1 MVLACVLFVIGLLM
15 LYYGA
20 EWLVKGASSLARSL
34 GLTPLV
40 IGLTVVAFGT
50 SAPELVVSIISS
62 FQEKSMI
69 AVGNVV
75 GSNIC
80 NIALVLGLASLFM
93 PIKSNESVV
102 KRDIPIMLGISL
114 YLMLISLNSTIGRLE
129 GATLLCGIIIYVC
142 LNYYYAVK
150 GTKQAS
156 SREKFSKELAAEDV
170 EHIPSRA
177 RQIALIVAG
186 ILFVVAGAQV
196 LIDSAV
202 KIMHTF
208 GISEK
213 FIGLTVVALGT
224 SLPELLGGKKAYSPA
239 FYSTGIFI
247 VSILIGM
254 GAGLITGCIG
264 AGGGFIIAPA
274 LMSAGIKGILAV
286 GTDLFH
292 IFAKAIMGSVIHR
305 KLGNVSV
312 PLAIVFLIG
321 AIIGATAGG
330 VLNRVLYEINP
341 VLSDAFITTV
351 YSLMLG
357 FLGTYAL
364 IDFLKARKAPGTADE
379 GAHGGKSEGAD
390 MGGLPK
396 KLQAVKIPPL
406 VKFDFDL
413 VPGGRGISWV
423 FLVLSGALV
432 GLAAGIMGVGGGFLT
447 FPIFVYVLGVSS
459 MTTVGTDIFQIVFT
473 AGYASISQY
482 AIYGFIFYT
491 LAMGMLLGSLLGIQ
505 VGALVTKVVPGITIR
520 GFYAMAVL
528 AGFINRIFALP
539 AKLNAMDVIKI
550 DPGTASVLESIGV
563 WAFFIVIGVFS
574 VWVIGTFLTNIPK
587 LKGEEV

>member
-1 MVLACVLFVIGLLM
+1 MMMGARAHAKWELNVSNTILGDRKRLLILGLLTIPVI
-15 LYYGA
+15 LGSIAFADQVGGA
-20 EWLVKGASSLARSL
+20 
-34 GLTPLV
+34 
-40 IGLTVVAFGT
+40 
-50 SAPELVVSIISS
+50 
-62 FQEKSMI
+62 
-69 AVGNVV
+69 
-75 GSNIC
+75 
-80 NIALVLGLASLFM
+80 
-93 PIKSNESVV
+93 
-102 KRDIPIMLGISL
+102 
-114 YLMLISLNSTIGRLE
+114 
-129 GATLLCGIIIYVC
+129 
-142 LNYYYAVK
+142 
-150 GTKQAS
+150 
-156 SREKFSKELAAEDV
+156 
-170 EHIPSRA
+170 
-177 RQIALIVAG
+177 
-186 ILFVVAGAQV
+186 
-196 LIDSAV
+196 
-202 KIMHTF
+202 
-208 GISEK
+208 
-213 FIGLTVVALGT
+213 
-224 SLPELLGGKKAYSPA
+224 LPELLGGKKAYSPA

-357 FLGTYAL
+357 FLGIYSL
-364 IDFLKARKAPGTADE
+364 IDFLKARKAPGAADE

-390 MGGLPK
+390 MGGLPQ
-396 KLQAVKIPPL
+396 KLQAVKIPPV

-505 VGALVTKVVPGITIR
+505 IGALVTKVVPGITIR
-520 GFYAMAVL
+520 GFYAMAVM
-528 AGFINRIFALP
+528 AGFVNRIFALP

-550 DPGTASVLESIGV
+550 DPGTASFLESIGV
-563 WAFFIVIGVFS
+563 WAFFIVIGAFS

>member
-1 MVLACVLFVIGLLM
+1 MNFFKHLGSFMMMGARAHAKWELNVSNTILGDRKRLLILGLLTIPVI
-15 LYYGA
+15 LGSIAFADQVGGA
-20 EWLVKGASSLARSL
+20 
-34 GLTPLV
+34 
-40 IGLTVVAFGT
+40 
-50 SAPELVVSIISS
+50 
-62 FQEKSMI
+62 
-69 AVGNVV
+69 
-75 GSNIC
+75 
-80 NIALVLGLASLFM
+80 
-93 PIKSNESVV
+93 
-102 KRDIPIMLGISL
+102 
-114 YLMLISLNSTIGRLE
+114 
-129 GATLLCGIIIYVC
+129 
-142 LNYYYAVK
+142 
-150 GTKQAS
+150 
-156 SREKFSKELAAEDV
+156 
-170 EHIPSRA
+170 
-177 RQIALIVAG
+177 
-186 ILFVVAGAQV
+186 
-196 LIDSAV
+196 
-202 KIMHTF
+202 
-208 GISEK
+208 
-213 FIGLTVVALGT
+213 
-224 SLPELLGGKKAYSPA
+224 LPELLGGKKAYSPA

-357 FLGTYAL
+357 FLGIYSL
-364 IDFLKARKAPGTADE
+364 IDFLKARKAPGAADE

-390 MGGLPK
+390 MGGLPQ

-505 VGALVTKVVPGITIR
+505 IGALVTKVVPGITIR

-528 AGFINRIFALP
+528 AGFVNRIFALP